1 VDSAS
6 VERDA
11 QAAGLR
17 VVLRQIL
24 PYQYLLVLG
33 R

>member
-1 VDSAS
+1 VDSAR

-17 VVLRQIL
+17 VSARQVL